1 MSGTLTSLVNTILL
15 RPNRS
20 IGTIIP
26 GVVVEEAHRDDLVIT
41 DHPVEQGAAITDH
54 AFKRPAEVRI
64 ICGWSNSAT
73 LNSLVDGSVI
83 SAAFEGRVREV
94 YRRLLGLQE
103 AREPFSVTTGKRTYR
118 NMLMSSL
125 DVTTDQKTE
134 YALLVSAVFREVV
147 LVDTLTTTLAPA
159 ENQAN
164 PASTAATQDVGV
176 RQPVLAAAGHTIS
189 VENLLSKWRGN

>member
-54 AFKRPAEVRI
+54 AFKRPAEVVLR
-64 ICGWSNSAT
+64 CGWSNSDILSAVE
-73 LNSLVDGSVI
+73 NGSLFGAVTESYVK
-83 SAAFEGRVREV
+83 EV
-94 YRRLLGLQE
+94 YAQLLELQE
-103 AREPFSVTTGKRTYR
+103 SRTPFSITTGKRTYS
-118 NMLMSSL
+118 NMLIASL
-125 DVTTDQKTE
+125 STSTDRTTE
-134 YALLVSAVFREVV
+134 YSLFVTAVCRQIIIVETQVA
-147 LVDTLTTTLAPA
+147 TMSPA

-164 PASTAATQDVGV
+164 PASTAATKDTGV
-176 RQPVLAAAGHTIS
+176 RSATEVTDGRRTSVLKS
-189 VENLLSKWRGN
+189 LSSWLGG